1 MNRLEEATRPIMW
14 NVPFSELM
22 YLLFF
27 VSLAIMVF
35 GLLQRI
41 SVWRKGTAAP
51 DRLDNLLPRLLN
63 MLVEIL
69 TQRKVRHSFMP
80 GVFHSLFFY
89 SFIVFVF
96 TTGIIAL
103 DYDFGTQ
110 LFNGYLYITLS
121 LLSDFAGLLFLVGL
135 VMASWRRLITKPL
148 NLNSDRTD
156 AVALGLL
163 TLIVLT
169 GFLLEGLRI
178 ALTNDPWKALSPV
191 GYLVG
196 TLFQNLEQPSGLT
209 LHASIWWVHT
219 VSVMAWIAL
228 IPYTKFFHLITLPTN
243 AFFIKRKPAGEL
255 NRINLEA
262 VMADEDFDADN
273 FSIGLGTTRDFT
285 WKQRLN
291 LDACVSCGRCDDACP
306 AVAAGLSLSPKQFIL
321 GMKKTLY
328 QTVGKP
334 PSENENTSYPTEI
347 VGNAFDE
354 TFFWHCRTCR
364 ACDSVCP
371 AYIDHVDTQIDIRRS
386 EVNMQGRM
394 PEDAEKML
402 RTMETLGNPLG
413 HQSERIRWA
422 ESLDVPLIGSG
433 DSCEVLYWVGC
444 LTTFD
449 PEKRQIALDMINIL
463 QQTETDFGLLGEGEF
478 CCGDPARICGEENL
492 FQMTASQQVEE
503 LKKRKFKILLVSC
516 PHCLT
521 VLKDEFPQ
529 FGGSFEVIHHTEFL
543 QRNHRY
549 SGPSISQLRNRT
561 AVLHDPCYLGRYQ
574 DVYQAPRQMLKSI
587 PRFKTVEMNNSG
599 RDSFCCGAGGGHFW
613 MDIKQGERI
622 NVLRINQSLETGAD
636 TIVTAC
642 PFCHHMIDDAL
653 KLRNLEDKMQVR
665 DIVSLLVEPNE
676 EDENQ

>member
-22 YLLFF
+22 YLLFIA
-27 VSLAIMVF
+27 SLAIMLF
-35 GLLQRI
+35 GLVRRI
-41 SVWRKGTAAP
+41 SVWRKGTPAP
-51 DRLDNLLPRLLN
+51 DRLDNIFPRLLN

-69 TQRKVRHSFMP
+69 TQRKVRRSFFP
-80 GVFHSLFFY
+80 GIFHSLFFY
-89 SFIVFVF
+89 SFIIFII

-103 DYDFGTQ
+103 DTDFGTQ
-110 LFNGYLYITLS
+110 LFRGYLYLTLS
-121 LLSDFAGLLFLVGL
+121 LLSDIAGFLFLIGIG
-135 VMASWRRLITKPL
+135 MAIWRRVVTKPDR
-148 NLNSDRTD
+148 LNSDRSD
-156 AVALGLL
+156 GVALGLL
-163 TLIVLT
+163 TLIILT

-178 ALTNDPWKALSPV
+178 SLTNDPWKAVSPV

-196 TLFQNLEQPSGLT
+196 ILFRNLEQPSGLT
-209 LHASIWWVHT
+209 LHAFFWWLHT
-219 VSVMAWIAL
+219 ICVMTWIAL
-228 IPYTKFFHLITLPTN
+228 IPYTTFFHLITLPAN

-262 VMADEDFDADN
+262 IMEDEDFDPDN
-273 FSIGLGTTRDFT
+273 FSIGLSTTRDFT

-291 LDACVSCGRCDDACP
+291 LDACLSCGRCDDVCP
-306 AVAAGLSLSPKQFIL
+306 AVAAGLSLSPRQFIL

-328 QTVGKP
+328 QAVNVTFSDI
-334 PSENENTSYPTEI
+334 SEAASPTEI

-402 RTMETLGNPLG
+402 RTMETRGNPFG
-413 HQSERIRWA
+413 HQSERIKWT
-422 ESLDVPLIGSG
+422 ESLDVPIIGPG
-433 DSCEVLYWVGC
+433 DSCDVLYWVGC

-449 PEKRQIALDMINIL
+449 PEKRQIALDMIKFL

-492 FQMTASQQVEE
+492 FQITARQQVEA
-503 LKKRKFKILLVSC
+503 LKQRNFKTLLVSC

-521 VLKDEFPQ
+521 VLKDEYPQ
-529 FGGSFEVIHHTEFL
+529 FGGNFQVVHHTEFM
-543 QRNHRY
+543 QANHKALAA
-549 SGPSISQLRNRT
+549 SLPQLKNRT
-561 AVLHDPCYLGRYQ
+561 AVFHDPCYLGRYQ
-574 DVYQAPRQMLKSI
+574 GAYEAPRRILKSL
-587 PRFKTVEMNNSG
+587 PELKTVEIKNAG

-613 MDIKQGERI
+613 MDIKEGERI
-622 NVLRINQSLETGAD
+622 NVLRINQLVESGAD

-642 PFCHHMIDDAL
+642 PFCHHMLDDAL
-653 KLRNLEDKMQVR
+653 KLKNLEDKIQVR
-665 DIVSLLVEPNE
+665 DIVSLLVEPHE
-676 EDENQ
+676 EGQTQ